1 MLINMGGRTHEFES
15 FQLTRQDRG
24 IRRHPATGKL
34 CVDDTRFDHVF
45 ELVDHV
51 EPALVADYSGGKLVQ
66 EAAVD
71 FEEVWN
77 QLQLQRQE
85 TDGVILR
92 HPQPQRI
99 VNDRNPDLV
108 EAAVDFEEVQNQL
121 QLQRQETDGVILRHP
136 QPQRIVNDRNPD
148 LVEAAVDFEEVQNQL
163 QLQRQETDGVFLRH
177 PQPQHIANDCNPDL
191 VSDTDSEEDGFWDLR
206 PDWLE
211 RFRAQRQQSENGL
224 LMPRLI
230 VPVVEV

>member
-1 MLINMGGRTHEFES
+1 MSLSPSSSRVKTAAFDAILPPANYVLTTPDSTMCSSLLTMSSQLWLRTTQVANLS
-15 FQLTRQDRG
+15 K
-24 IRRHPATGKL
+24 KL
-34 CVDDTRFDHVF
+34 
-45 ELVDHV
+45 
-51 EPALVADYSGGKLVQ
+51 PWI
-66 EAAVD
+66 

-108 EAAVDFEEVQNQL
+108 EAAVDFEEVWNQL

-211 RFRAQRQQSENGL
+211 RFRARRQQSENGL

>member
-1 MLINMGGRTHEFES
+1 MSIRPSSWNDFLQKPGKYILAYEQHFVSARHQEDEVLINMGGRTHEFES
-15 FQLTRQDRG
+15 FQLKRQDRA
-24 IRRHPATGKL
+24 IQRHPVTGKL
-34 CVDDTRFDHVF
+34 CVDNTRFDHVF

-99 VNDRNPDLV
+99 ANDRNPDLV
-108 EAAVDFEEVQNQL
+108 EAAMDFEEVWNHL
-121 QLQRQETDGVILRHP
+121 QLQRQETDGGISLHP
-136 QPQRIVNDRNPD
+136 QPQRIANDRNPD
-148 LVEAAVDFEEVQNQL
+148 LVSN
-163 QLQRQETDGVFLRH
+163 
-177 PQPQHIANDCNPDL
+177 
-191 VSDTDSEEDGFWDLR
+191 TDSEEDGFWDLR

-211 RFRAQRQQSENGL
+211 RFRARRQQSENRL
-224 LMPRLI
+224 LMSRLI
-230 VPVVEV
+230 VRVVEVC

>member
-15 FQLTRQDRG
+15 LQLMRQDRG

-34 CVDDTRFDHVF
+34 CVDNTRLDHVF

-51 EPALVADYSGGKLVQ
+51 EQAVVADYSGGKLVE

-77 QLQLQRQE
+77 QLQLQREE
-85 TDGVILR
+85 TNDVILR

-99 VNDRNPDLV
+99 ANDPNPD
-108 EAAVDFEEVQNQL
+108 
-121 QLQRQETDGVILRHP
+121 T
-136 QPQRIVNDRNPD
+136 
-148 LVEAAVDFEEVQNQL
+148 
-163 QLQRQETDGVFLRH
+163 
-177 PQPQHIANDCNPDL
+177 
-191 VSDTDSEEDGFWDLR
+191 VSNTDSEEDGFWDLR

-211 RFRAQRQQSENGL
+211 RFRARRQQSENRL
-224 LMPRLI
+224 LMPRLL
-230 VPVVEV
+230 VHLVDMC

>member
-1 MLINMGGRTHEFES
+1 M
-15 FQLTRQDRG
+15 
-24 IRRHPATGKL
+24 
-34 CVDDTRFDHVF
+34 F

-99 VNDRNPDLV
+99 ANDRNPDLV
-108 EAAVDFEEVQNQL
+108 EAAMDFEEVWNHL
-121 QLQRQETDGVILRHP
+121 QLQRQETDGGISLHP
-136 QPQRIVNDRNPD
+136 QPQRVANDRNPD
-148 LVEAAVDFEEVQNQL
+148 LVSN
-163 QLQRQETDGVFLRH
+163 
-177 PQPQHIANDCNPDL
+177 
-191 VSDTDSEEDGFWDLR
+191 TDSEEDGFWDLR

-211 RFRAQRQQSENGL
+211 RFRARRQQSENRLL
-224 LMPRLI
+224 LMSRLI
-230 VPVVEV
+230 VRVVEVC

>member
-71 FEEVWN
+71 FEEV
-77 QLQLQRQE
+77 
-85 TDGVILR
+85 
-92 HPQPQRI
+92 
-99 VNDRNPDLV
+99 
-108 EAAVDFEEVQNQL
+108 
-121 QLQRQETDGVILRHP
+121 
-136 QPQRIVNDRNPD
+136 
-148 LVEAAVDFEEVQNQL
+148 QNQL

-211 RFRAQRQQSENGL
+211 RFRARRQQSENGL